1 MTVLC
6 MILKSFTSCDWFD
19 VVCVFVV
26 ECECAFGFSVGCNV
40 FFYVYVLSV
49 CFFRSLQNLVFSDII
64 SFCFC

>member
-1 MTVLC
+1 

-49 CFFRSLQNLVFSDII
+49 CFFVVYKI
-64 SFCFC
+64 